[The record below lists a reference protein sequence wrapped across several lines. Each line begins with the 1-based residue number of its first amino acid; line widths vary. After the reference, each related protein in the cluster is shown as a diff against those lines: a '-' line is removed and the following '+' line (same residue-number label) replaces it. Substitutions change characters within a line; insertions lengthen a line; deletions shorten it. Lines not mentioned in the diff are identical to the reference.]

1 MPADKESKLRYRESR
16 HLLAAQTRGER
27 HLARIWC
34 ALVRRALGT
43 TRGNA

>member
-16 HLLAAQTRGER
+16 HLLAARLRRDR

-34 ALVRRALGT
+34 ALVRRMMGT
-43 TRGNA
+43 MRGNA